1 MTYNCGSA
9 QIWKITIFS
18 FPVISAILRFANSRG
33 GGSAH
38 VAFQPGNHR
47 SSSKAKTEKMLFIV
61 ICGLVELGPERIRV
75 CISTVSDIL
84 FLNLKFDLK
93 TIFPKT
99 QIVKNFVANNIA
111 IYSNWRCQVSILTVV
126 LYKERRY

>member
-1 MTYNCGSA
+1 MKNNYFFISSNIGD
-9 QIWKITIFS
+9 IKICKFQG
-18 FPVISAILRFANSRG
+18 G

-61 ICGLVELGPERIRV
+61 ICGLVELCPERIRV

-99 QIVKNFVANNIA
+99 QIVKTFVANNIA
-111 IYSNWRCQVSILTVV
+111 IYSN
-126 LYKERRY
+126 